1 MSDDAAVADAKSP
14 SKVRCEEYLTKV
26 LSHAHIN
33 FVRLRMGDLGCDT
46 FNDGEGK
53 RNFEFSCEPCQKA
66 AEGDAS
72 APAPAQHLGLFTV
85 NPETNKK
92 KIFICEENFSEE
104 AAGRMGTSAVRR
116 TVLHE
121 LIHAYDYCRVKFDL
135 NNCDQLACTEVRA
148 AMLSGD
154 CTFVSEATRMNFGI
168 AGQGAV
174 CAKRRAILSLE
185 ANPVCQPT
193 AKEAVDRVFDK
204 CHKDT
209 APFFMKF

>member
-1 MSDDAAVADAKSP
+1 MSDEVPVVDAKSP

-46 FNDGEGK
+46 FNNDQGK
-53 RNFEFSCEPCQKA
+53 HNFEFSCEPCQKVTA
-66 AEGDAS
+66 GDS
-72 APAPAQHLGLFTV
+72 PTPPQHLGLFTV
-85 NPETNKK
+85 DSETNKK

-104 AAGRMGTSAVRR
+104 AAGRMSASAVRR

-121 LIHAYDYCRVKFDL
+121 LIHAYDYCRVKFDI

-154 CTFVSEATRMNFGI
+154 CTFVSEITRMNFGI
-168 AGQGAV
+168 AGQGAA

-185 ANPVCQPT
+185 GNPVCQST